1 MSDWNIVKQNALT
14 KKQQLDND
22 STDQAIQ
29 RIVSEMNGFIK
40 NYTDNAGISQNPTS
54 NPDYVNANN
63 LFKNIQVMEKSYID
77 LNSQLTRSI
86 YTMAGSSDV
95 ENKLR
100 SVGSIQQSIVK
111 LEKELEDTDQDV
123 DTSLT
128 RQSTVEHP
136 RQELS
141 WYQGFGGRLGFRKPL
156 HQTSIAFMIG
166 FGLLLFFL
174 STLMLREF
182 FIPADG
188 FAPPSTDGGIFAVF
202 TDSRFISTI
211 SGVLIVM
218 VVLLVLTY
226 KGYVGKNLR

>member
-40 NYTDNAGISQNPTS
+40 NYTDNAGISQNPHS

-63 LFKNIQVMEKSYID
+63 LFKSIQTMEKSYID

-100 SVGSIQQSIVK
+100 NVGSIQQSIVK

-136 RQELS
+136 REELS
-141 WYQGFGGRLGFRKPL
+141 WYQGFGGKLGFIRPL

-182 FIPADG
+182 FIPAEG

-211 SGVLIVM
+211 AGVLMVM
-218 VVLLVLTY
+218 VVLLVLTF

>member
-14 KKQQLDND
+14 KKQQLDTD

-40 NYTDNAGISQNPTS
+40 NYTDNAGISQNSTS
-54 NPDYVNANN
+54 NPDYVNANR

-86 YTMAGSSDV
+86 YSMAGSSDV
-95 ENKLR
+95 ENKLK

-141 WYQGFGGRLGFRKPL
+141 WYQGFGGKLGFRKPL

-166 FGLLLFFL
+166 VGLLLFFF

-188 FAPPSTDGGIFAVF
+188 VAPPSTDGGIFAVF

-211 SGVLIVM
+211 AGVLIVM
-218 VVLLVLTY
+218 VVLVVLTY